1 MVRRVAFAL
10 AWLGTLVGCGEQ
22 TGAPQDSGGPVP
34 SSEGPGTTAPGRA
47 APQTERSIHGVTFTP
62 RDLRALARLTPLP
75 APAPDPTNRWADDPA
90 AARLGQ
96 ALFFDP
102 GLSATGEV
110 SCASCHEPERAFSSG
125 DTLAEGLGRGTRHA
139 PSLLGAGHQRWL
151 GWGGRADSLWAQA
164 LIPLQHP
171 LEMGSEPR
179 AILRHVQ
186 NTPDLAE
193 AWREVF
199 GPLPA
204 LDSSGDPGDGS
215 LGGGIELAFSQVGKA
230 IAAYE
235 RRLVRSDAPFDRFA
249 AALLERPGADPG
261 DLELL
266 GPPAVRGLAI
276 FLGRGKCVLCHSGPN
291 FSDGEFH
298 NTGVPPGPEG
308 DGDDPGRHRGVQLV
322 RADPFNAA
330 GPYSDDPGGPA
341 AERVMGLRTGSETWG
356 EFRTPSLRNLAER
369 GPFMHQGQLAT
380 LADVVRFYDTLEGS
394 VGRSHHQESILLPL
408 ELGEVGRA
416 DLLAFLASLEGQPLD
431 PAFEQAPD

>member
-1 MVRRVAFAL
+1 MHRRAAL
-10 AWLGTLVGCGEQ
+10 TLACLGTLVGCGEQ
-22 TGAPQDSGGPVP
+22 EVAPDSRDSLTRSQGPRATAPETPVP
-34 SSEGPGTTAPGRA
+34 QTGRSV
-47 APQTERSIHGVTFTP
+47 RGVAFSP
-62 RDLRALARLTPLP
+62 RDLRALARMTPLT

-102 GLSATGEV
+102 GLSANGKV
-110 SCASCHEPERAFSSG
+110 SCASCHEPARAFSSG
-125 DTLAEGLGRGTRHA
+125 EALSEGLGRGTRHA

-164 LIPLQHP
+164 LIPLLHP
-171 LEMGSEPR
+171 LEMGSAPR
-179 AILRHVQ
+179 TILRHVRE
-186 NTPDLAE
+186 TPGLE
-193 AWREVF
+193 QAWRDVF

-204 LDSSGDPGDGS
+204 LEADAVSDGAS
-215 LGGGIELAFSQVGKA
+215 QNGAIELAFSRVGKA

-249 AALLERPGADPG
+249 AALLERPGAEPG

-266 GPPAVRGLAI
+266 DAPAVRGLAI
-276 FLGRGKCVLCHSGPN
+276 FLGHGKCVLCHSGPN

-330 GPYSDDPGGPA
+330 GPYSDDPNGPA
-341 AERVMGLRTGSETWG
+341 AERVTGLRTGSETWG
-356 EFRTPSLRNLAER
+356 EFRTPSLRNLGTR

-380 LADVVRFYDTLEGS
+380 LADVVHFYDTLEGS
-394 VGRSHHQESILLPL
+394 VGRSHHQESILEPL
-408 ELGEVGRA
+408 ELGESGRA
-416 DLLAFLASLEGQPLD
+416 DLMAFLASLEGLPLD
-431 PAFEQAPD
+431 PALERAPN